1 MQDVDM
7 HACAQHC
14 SDYLLLLIVCQPLCS
29 KVYDVVTAL
38 WKEVGNRYKNY
49 VDFPK
54 PNGYRSIHTTV
65 QHQSGMLLEVQV
77 HAVITTTS
85 CSSIRRRCSFVD

>member
-1 MQDVDM
+1 VNKRFQRSALPHYSITAHDVSNT
-7 HACAQHC
+7 ASQ
-14 SDYLLLLIVCQPLCS
+14 
-29 KVYDVVTAL
+29 VYDVVTAL

-77 HAVITTTS
+77 CLVIATISSFCKATIDFVAV
-85 CSSIRRRCSFVD
+85 V

>member
-1 MQDVDM
+1 VGYTLHIQ
-7 HACAQHC
+7 
-14 SDYLLLLIVCQPLCS
+14 
-29 KVYDVVTAL
+29 VYDVVTAL

-77 HAVITTTS
+77 HAVISLAVLAT
-85 CSSIRRRCSFVD
+85 D